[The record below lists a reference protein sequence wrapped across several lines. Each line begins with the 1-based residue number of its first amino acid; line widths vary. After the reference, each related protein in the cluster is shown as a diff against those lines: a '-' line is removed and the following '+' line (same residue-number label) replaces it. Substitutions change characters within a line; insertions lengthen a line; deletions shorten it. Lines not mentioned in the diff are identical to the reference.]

1 MTSSVDQQHR
11 LSLKRGNL
19 NLRERGGA
27 EQLIFWLQGFNFL
40 SCLSIFV
47 WHQKL
52 KSQFLMKNTRYV
64 S

>member
-1 MTSSVDQQHR
+1 MTSSVDQQRR

-27 EQLIFWLQGFNFL
+27 ERLIFWLQGFHFL

-52 KSQFLMKNTRYV
+52 KLQFLMKNTRCV